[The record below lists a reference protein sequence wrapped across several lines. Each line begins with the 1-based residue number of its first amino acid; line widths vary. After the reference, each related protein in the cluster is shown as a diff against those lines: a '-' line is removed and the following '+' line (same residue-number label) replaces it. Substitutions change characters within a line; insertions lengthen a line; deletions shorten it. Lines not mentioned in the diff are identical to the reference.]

1 MVIVVFNETLSTIIL
16 HVTCTQ
22 RLDVASQQTPK
33 ISTNV
38 RGHAWGSPHGTHGI
52 AQGAGGIKHKLSS
65 PPKAYDYSTC
75 NEAIIPRHTVP

>member
-1 MVIVVFNETLSTIIL
+1 MVIVVFNGTLSTIIL
-16 HVTCTQ
+16 HVHNDSTFP
-22 RLDVASQQTPK
+22 AEQTPK

-38 RGHAWGSPHGTHGI
+38 GTCVGITHGTHGI
-52 AQGAGGIKHKLSS
+52 AQGSGGIKHKLSS